1 MVSIQDRMRNLAN
14 ARTIRRAFRLYDE
27 GKNKEASSLISPM
40 SRRDFR
46 AALELMIEEAKT
58 AERDARKASA
68 LITELDQRQQQG
80 AVDGGS
86 IENSIA

>member
-1 MVSIQDRMRNLAN
+1 MRNLAN

-27 GKNKEASSLISPM
+27 GKNQEASALIRAM
-40 SRRDFR
+40 SRPDFR

-68 LITELDQRQQQG
+68 LITELDQRQQEG
-80 AVDGGS
+80 AVDDES
-86 IENSIA
+86 IKSFIA